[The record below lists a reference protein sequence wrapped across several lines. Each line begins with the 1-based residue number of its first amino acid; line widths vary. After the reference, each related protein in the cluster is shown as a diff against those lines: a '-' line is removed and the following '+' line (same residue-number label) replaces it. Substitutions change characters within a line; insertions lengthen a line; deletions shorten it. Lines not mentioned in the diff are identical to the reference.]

1 MSIRNLQHAS
11 VRRYVETEPFIKTA
25 RIYAESRPTYEAWAK
40 DAEELTMLWVTETD
54 SQGKRRLDKDRPS
67 LDAYPE
73 YKVQYDQNMGARFW
87 VNICCTNEEEYN
99 RIIREA
105 RAESLYVMEN
115 RQRWKD
121 FSTPSELTGTIDEV
135 QPAAVRQ
142 IVSKFN

>member
-1 MSIRNLQHAS
+1 MSVKNLTHAT
-11 VRRYVETEPFIKTA
+11 VRRYVEEVPMIRQA
-25 RIYAESRPTYEAWAK
+25 RIYAESRPTYKQWAE
-40 DAEELTMLWVTETD
+40 DASELTYLWVTERNKY
-54 SQGKRRLDKDRPS
+54 GENRLDPNRPD
-67 LDAYPE
+67 LDPYPE
-73 YKVQYDQNMGARFW
+73 YKLQFTQDAGARIW

-121 FSTPSELTGTIDEV
+121 FSTPSELTGEISEV
-135 QPAAVRQ
+135 APAAVRK

>member
-1 MSIRNLQHAS
+1 MSVRNLANAA

-40 DAEELTMLWVTETD
+40 DAEELTMLWVTERNKY
-54 SQGKRRLDKDRPS
+54 GENRLDPNRPN
-67 LDAYPE
+67 LDPLPE
-73 YKVQYDQNMGARFW
+73 YRLQFTQDMGARFW

-121 FSTPSELTGTIDEV
+121 FSTPSELTGEIDEV
-135 QPAAVRQ
+135 TPAAVRK